1 MQGLFFRLQHSAGMC
16 SRQIFGREREGC
28 VGTLSTKGEGMSR
41 LIDVDALIKD
51 FDKRC
56 FGECCCCIESTNT
69 ESGCK
74 VIDEQPTV
82 DAVPVV
88 RCKDCKEC
96 EERHTANYL
105 PFLYCKLHEHSV
117 SYNAFCCWAERR
129 KGTDD

>member
-1 MQGLFFRLQHSAGMC
+1 
-16 SRQIFGREREGC
+16 
-28 VGTLSTKGEGMSR
+28 MSR
-41 LIDVDALIKD
+41 LIDADALIKD

-88 RCKDCKEC
+88 HGKWVFSENDDMFYCTNCKNGSVRNDYPYCHWCGAVMDGEKEK
-96 EERHTANYL
+96 E
-105 PFLYCKLHEHSV
+105 
-117 SYNAFCCWAERR
+117 
-129 KGTDD
+129 

>member
-1 MQGLFFRLQHSAGMC
+1 
-16 SRQIFGREREGC
+16 
-28 VGTLSTKGEGMSR
+28 MSR

-82 DAVPVV
+82 DAIPISWINKHLEWLDNCDNDFAQLAKVSI
-88 RCKDCKEC
+88 RGMLELWRKDGMLNE
-96 EERHTANYL
+96 
-105 PFLYCKLHEHSV
+105 
-117 SYNAFCCWAERR
+117 
-129 KGTDD
+129 